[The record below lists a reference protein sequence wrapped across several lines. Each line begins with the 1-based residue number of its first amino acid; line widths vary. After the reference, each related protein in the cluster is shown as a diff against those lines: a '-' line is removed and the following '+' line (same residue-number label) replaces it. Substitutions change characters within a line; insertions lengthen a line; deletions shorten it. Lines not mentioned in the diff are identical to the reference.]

1 MPKQKTR
8 KAVAKRMRLT
18 KNGKVIRGNQMTRHL
33 KSARSSKR
41 RRALRRKSVAA
52 PGIAR
57 AMRAL
62 LLPGL

>member
-1 MPKQKTR
+1 MPKQKTK

-33 KSARSSKR
+33 KAARSSKR
-41 RRALRRKSVAA
+41 RRALRRKSVVA
-52 PGIAR
+52 PGIAVH
-57 AMRAL
+57 MRAL